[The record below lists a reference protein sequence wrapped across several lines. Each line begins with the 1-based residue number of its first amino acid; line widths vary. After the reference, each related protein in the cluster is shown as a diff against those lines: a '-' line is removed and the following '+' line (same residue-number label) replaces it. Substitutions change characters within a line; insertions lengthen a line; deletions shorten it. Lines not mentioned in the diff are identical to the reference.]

1 MKKAIFLTSLSLFL
15 FSCGTSKVVKKEII
29 GNYTNLIFT
38 PQYIDK
44 SLDRDLSLRIEPID
58 AKELN
63 VEIYETMMRDGGYEK
78 QLYSSDIF
86 VEEKLSRKE
95 KQTLKQ
101 YKKIEIYINDILN
114 EGRINKQ
121 VAFLFKERVINS
133 LFGSEFGTPGFDGS
147 EIHTSLGNN
156 RYSEFNPYRINS
168 NYLSLFRFY
177 FDNKSN
183 NIQSVDLENFQVS
196 DNKELLYPFKN
207 EYFEKNW
214 KDDSEK
220 MKFIYRMNMPDRL
233 TLTPSQ
239 QTLKYISLPAI
250 NPNSK
255 EINVSYING
264 NEVVIYPFELN
275 IETITEKIVYTLYNL
290 ELDKKWG
297 RSLDIQ
303 QYLFLVETEDN
314 DLFPLRDN
322 KVYINETEKN
332 KPIKI
337 HVLYTPLSGEKYD
350 YMQSTVTPSRF
361 AKHKIKLPIEKENN

>member
-101 YKKIEIYINDILN
+101 KKKIEKYINDILN

-255 EINVSYING
+255 EINVSYINN
-264 NEVVIYPFELN
+264 NEVVTYPFKLN
-275 IETITEKIVYTLYNL
+275 IETISEKIVYTLYNL

-314 DLFPLRDN
+314 DLFPLREN
-322 KVYINETEKN
+322 KVYVNEIDKN

-337 HVLYTPLSGEKYD
+337 HIL
-350 YMQSTVTPSRF
+350 
-361 AKHKIKLPIEKENN
+361 